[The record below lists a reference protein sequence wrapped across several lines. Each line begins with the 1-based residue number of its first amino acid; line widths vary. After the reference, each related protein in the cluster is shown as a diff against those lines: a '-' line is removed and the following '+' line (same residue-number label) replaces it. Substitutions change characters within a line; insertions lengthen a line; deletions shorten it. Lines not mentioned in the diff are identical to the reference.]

1 MKGHISEK
9 ALATYSQLLSELQG
23 VNFSEGETYDFT
35 RCVRPDGSSYGTGGK
50 CRKGT
55 EEEKAERYTPKKHTL
70 GGSVKVTE
78 ENLRLSRFDI
88 AEAERELKLL
98 KKDLPRKL
106 EKIDK
111 EDLPDKVKEKR
122 KRLLRD
128 RVTAAE
134 VALSQTKKNHE
145 FLEKLK
151 RNLSEGI
158 ELRYTGLS
166 GIVMISRSK
175 NNNVITATYTV
186 ESGFDFMVNGRSD
199 IGQVKDRKEQVE
211 VALKVK
217 KCWDTLV
224 QSLPTGSIVK
234 TSAWDQDGKE
244 KERQKAYM
252 RVGFSEPLRGSDKM
266 YSQKK
271 EDGSMAPIRDKKAI
285 ESQRN
290 NPDALFFSE
299 GLSSK
304 EKVKAWVQIV
314 TGDSLQSK

>member
-1 MKGHISEK
+1 M
-9 ALATYSQLLSELQG
+9 
-23 VNFSEGETYDFT
+23 
-35 RCVRPDGSSYGTGGK
+35 
-50 CRKGT
+50 
-55 EEEKAERYTPKKHTL
+55 
-70 GGSVKVTE
+70 
-78 ENLRLSRFDI
+78 
-88 AEAERELKLL
+88 KLL

-111 EDLPDKVKEKR
+111 EDLPEYYFDNASSYKFKEKV

-186 ESGFDFMVNGRSD
+186 EYGFDFTVNGRSD

-252 RVGFSEPLRGSDKM
+252 RVGFSEPLKGSDKM

-290 NPDALFFSE
+290 DPDALFFSE
-299 GLSSK
+299 GLSNK

-314 TGDSLQSK
+314 TGDSLLSK